1 MAELLLGNIKMASIK
16 TKFIVGLF
24 VIIGFAIV
32 VVTIMWLGKSHY
44 LEGGQ
49 HYIAYFDES
58 VQGLA
63 KDSPVKYRGVSIG
76 RVDNIVVAPDAT
88 LIKVILKIE
97 SSLKPEDH
105 REDIVAELK
114 SVGITGI
121 MFIELERKKDD
132 EPDLSPKT
140 TFPSEYP
147 VIATK
152 PSNISQFIKGID
164 NVLNQINALDL
175 QGITAKFKTTLD
187 TINKTVEDSQIKKI
201 SSDIRSSLDKVE
213 IILDTKKWDNVM
225 KSIGSAGSSF
235 DNFAV
240 NADKTVSRIDSIVEE
255 NKKEFTEAISNFK
268 HTMKHADTLMGNGS
282 ELIKNADVKLSIL
295 QRQLFITLQNLEK
308 ASYNMNRLLELISDQ
323 PSQIIFGEPPSEK
336 NVEPVN

>member
-1 MAELLLGNIKMASIK
+1 MASIK
-16 TKFIVGLF
+16 TKFTVGLF
-24 VIIGFAIV
+24 VIIGLAIAIV
-32 VVTIMWLGKSHY
+32 TIIWLGKSHY
-44 LEGGQ
+44 LEEGQ
-49 HYIAYFDES
+49 YYIAYFDES
-58 VQGLA
+58 VQGLD

-76 RVDNIVVAPDAT
+76 RVDNIGVAPDAT

-97 SSLKPEDH
+97 SSLNLEDH
-105 REDIVAELK
+105 LEEIVAELK

-132 EPDLSPKT
+132 EPDLSPEI

-152 PSNISQFIKGID
+152 PSNISQIIKGID
-164 NVLNQINALDL
+164 NVLNQINTLDL

-187 TINKTVEDSQIKKI
+187 TINKTVEDTQIKKI

-213 IILDTKKWDNVM
+213 IILE
-225 KSIGSAGSSF
+225 SFSHAGSSF
-235 DNFAV
+235 DNLAK
-240 NADKTVSRIDSIVEE
+240 NADKTVTRIDSIVEE

-268 HTMKHADTLMGNGS
+268 HTMKHADILMGNGS
-282 ELIKNADVKLSIL
+282 ELIKNTDAKLSIL

-308 ASYNMNRLLELISDQ
+308 ATYNMNRLLELVSDQ

-336 NVEPVN
+336 HVELIK

>member
-1 MAELLLGNIKMASIK
+1 MASIK
-16 TKFIVGLF
+16 TKFTVGLF
-24 VIIGFAIV
+24 VITGFAIV
-32 VVTIMWLGKSHY
+32 VVVIMWLGKSHY
-44 LEGGQ
+44 LEKGQ
-49 HYIAYFDES
+49 YYIAYFDES

-105 REDIVAELK
+105 REGIVAELK

-132 EPDLSPKT
+132 EPDLSPEIN
-140 TFPSEYP
+140 FPSEYP

-152 PSNISQFIKGID
+152 PSNISQIIKGID

-175 QGITAKFKTTLD
+175 QGITDKVKTMLD
-187 TINKTVEDSQIKKI
+187 TINKTVEDSKIKKI
-201 SSDIRSSLDKVE
+201 SSDIRASLDKVE
-213 IILDTKKWDNVM
+213 IVLESFSNA
-225 KSIGSAGSSF
+225 SSSF

-255 NKKEFTEAISNFK
+255 NKKEFTEAVSNFK
-268 HTMKHADTLMGNGS
+268 NTMKHADTLMGDGS
-282 ELIKNADVKLSIL
+282 ELVKDADVKLSTL
-295 QRQLFITLQNLEK
+295 QRQLLTTLQNLEK

-336 NVEPVN
+336 NMEPVN

>member
-1 MAELLLGNIKMASIK
+1 MASIK
-16 TKFIVGLF
+16 TKFSVGLF
-24 VIIGFAIV
+24 VMTGSVIAV
-32 VVTIMWLGKSHY
+32 VAIMWLGKFYY
-44 LEGGQ
+44 LEESQ
-49 HYIAYFDES
+49 HYIVYFDES

-63 KDSPVKYRGVSIG
+63 KDAPVKYRGVSIG
-76 RVDNIVVAPDAT
+76 RVDNIGVAPDAA

-97 SSLKPEDH
+97 SGLKLEDH
-105 REDIVAELK
+105 IEDIVAELK

-132 EPDLSPKT
+132 EPDLSPET

-152 PSNISQFIKGID
+152 PSNISRIIKGID

-187 TINKTVEDSQIKKI
+187 TINKTVENSQIKKI
-201 SSDIRSSLDKVE
+201 SSDIKASLDKVE
-213 IILDTKKWDNVM
+213 LILDVKKWKNLM
-225 KSIGSAGSSF
+225 ESIGNAGSSF
-235 DNFAV
+235 DNFSK
-240 NADKTVSRIDSIVEE
+240 NADKTVGKIDSIVEE
-255 NKKEFTEAISNFK
+255 NRKEFTEAISNFK
-268 HTMKHADTLMGNGS
+268 HTMKHADNLMGNGS
-282 ELIKNADVKLSIL
+282 ELIKKADVKLSTL
-295 QRQLFITLQNLEK
+295 QRQFFITLQNLEK

-336 NVEPVN
+336 KVDPVK

>member
-1 MAELLLGNIKMASIK
+1 MASIK
-16 TKFIVGLF
+16 TKFTVGLF
-24 VIIGFAIV
+24 VIIGLAIV
-32 VVTIMWLGKSHY
+32 IVTIIWLGKSHY
-44 LEGGQ
+44 LEEGQ
-49 HYIAYFDES
+49 YYIAYFDES

-88 LIKVILKIE
+88 LIKIILKIE

-105 REDIVAELK
+105 YEDIVAELK

-132 EPDLSPKT
+132 EPDLSPEIN
-140 TFPSEYP
+140 FPSEYP

-152 PSNISQFIKGID
+152 PSNISQIIKGID

-175 QGITAKFKTTLD
+175 QGITAKVKTTLD

-213 IILDTKKWDNVM
+213 VILNTKKWDNVM
-225 KSIGSAGSSF
+225 ESIGNAGSSF

-282 ELIKNADVKLSIL
+282 ELIKNADVKFSTL

-323 PSQIIFGEPPSEK
+323 PSQIIFGEPPPEK
-336 NVEPVN
+336 NVEPVK

>member
-1 MAELLLGNIKMASIK
+1 MASIK
-16 TKFIVGLF
+16 TKFTVGLF
-24 VIIGFAIV
+24 VITGLAIA

-44 LEGGQ
+44 LEKGQ
-49 HYIAYFDES
+49 YYIAYFDES

-97 SSLKPEDH
+97 SGIKPEDH
-105 REDIVAELK
+105 SENIVAELK

-132 EPDLSPKT
+132 EPDLSPEIN
-140 TFPSEYP
+140 FPSEYP

-152 PSNISQFIKGID
+152 PSNISQIIKGID
-164 NVLNQINALDL
+164 NVLNQTNALDL
-175 QGITAKFKTTLD
+175 QGITAKFKTMLD
-187 TINKTVEDSQIKKI
+187 TISKTVEDSQIKKI

-240 NADKTVSRIDSIVEE
+240 NADKTLSSIDSIVEE
-255 NKKEFTEAISNFK
+255 NKKEFTEAIYNFK
-268 HTMKHADTLMGNGS
+268 NTMKHADTLMDDGS
-282 ELIKNADVKLSIL
+282 ELVKDADVKLSTL
-295 QRQLFITLQNLEK
+295 QRQVLTTLQNLEK

>member
-1 MAELLLGNIKMASIK
+1 MASIK
-16 TKFIVGLF
+16 TKFTVGLF
-24 VIIGFAIV
+24 VIIGFAIAM
-32 VVTIMWLGKSHY
+32 VTIMWLGKSHY
-44 LEGGQ
+44 LEEGQ
-49 HYIAYFDES
+49 NYIAYFDES

-97 SSLKPEDH
+97 SSLKLEDH
-105 REDIVAELK
+105 LEDIVAELK

-121 MFIELERKKDD
+121 MFIELERKKDG

-140 TFPSEYP
+140 TFPSEHP

-152 PSNISQFIKGID
+152 PSNISKIIKGID
-164 NVLNQINALDL
+164 NVLNQIDALDL

-201 SSDIRSSLDKVE
+201 SSDIKSSLDKVE
-213 IILDTKKWDNVM
+213 IILE
-225 KSIGSAGSSF
+225 SFSHASSSF
-235 DNFAV
+235 DNFSV
-240 NADKTVSRIDSIVEE
+240 NADKTIGKIDSIVEE
-255 NKKEFTEAISNFK
+255 NKKKFTEAISDFK
-268 HTMKHADTLMGNGS
+268 HTMKQADILMGNS
-282 ELIKNADVKLSIL
+282 SQLVKNADVKLSTL
-295 QRQLFITLQNLEK
+295 QRRLFITLQNLEK
-308 ASYNMNRLLELISDQ
+308 ASYNMNRLLELISAQ

>member
-1 MAELLLGNIKMASIK
+1 MASIK
-16 TKFIVGLF
+16 TKFTVGLF
-24 VIIGFAIV
+24 VIIGLAIV
-32 VVTIMWLGKSHY
+32 VVTIIWLGKSHY
-44 LEGGQ
+44 LEEGQ
-49 HYIAYFDES
+49 YYIAYFDES

-105 REDIVAELK
+105 YEDIVAELK

-132 EPDLSPKT
+132 EPDLSPEIN
-140 TFPSEYP
+140 FPSEYP

-152 PSNISQFIKGID
+152 PSNISKIIKGID

-175 QGITAKFKTTLD
+175 QEITARFKTTLD

-213 IILDTKKWDNVM
+213 IMLE
-225 KSIGSAGSSF
+225 SFSHAGSSF
-235 DNFAV
+235 DNFAK
-240 NADKTVSRIDSIVEE
+240 NADKTVSGIDNFVEE
-255 NKKEFTEAISNFK
+255 NKKEFTEAVSNFK
-268 HTMKHADTLMGNGS
+268 HTMKHANILMGNGS
-282 ELIKNADVKLSIL
+282 KLVKNADVKLSIL

>member
-1 MAELLLGNIKMASIK
+1 MASIK
-16 TKFIVGLF
+16 TKFTVGLF

-44 LEGGQ
+44 LEKGQ
-49 HYIAYFDES
+49 YYIAYFDES

-76 RVDNIVVAPDAT
+76 RVDNIIVAPDAT

-97 SSLKPEDH
+97 SGLKLEDNL
-105 REDIVAELK
+105 EDIVAKLK

-132 EPDLSPKT
+132 EPDLSPEIN
-140 TFPSEYP
+140 FPSEYP

-152 PSNISQFIKGID
+152 PSNISQIIKGID
-164 NVLNQINALDL
+164 NVLDQINALDL
-175 QGITAKFKTTLD
+175 QEITAKFKTTLD

-213 IILDTKKWDNVM
+213 VILNTKKWDNVM
-225 KSIGSAGSSF
+225 KSIGSASSSF

-240 NADKTVSRIDSIVEE
+240 NADKTVSSIDSIVEE

-268 HTMKHADTLMGNGS
+268 HTIKHADTLMGNGS
-282 ELIKNADVKLSIL
+282 ELIKNADVKLSTL

-308 ASYNMNRLLELISDQ
+308 ASYNMNRLLELIADQ

-336 NVEPVN
+336 NVEPVD

>member
-1 MAELLLGNIKMASIK
+1 MASIK
-16 TKFIVGLF
+16 TKFTVGLF
-24 VIIGFAIV
+24 VITGLAIA

-44 LEGGQ
+44 LEKGQ
-49 HYIAYFDES
+49 YYIAYFDES

-132 EPDLSPKT
+132 EPDLSPEIN
-140 TFPSEYP
+140 FPSEYP

-152 PSNISQFIKGID
+152 PSNISQIIKGID

-175 QGITAKFKTTLD
+175 QAITAKVKTMLD

-213 IILDTKKWDNVM
+213 IILE
-225 KSIGSAGSSF
+225 SFSHASSSF
-235 DNFAV
+235 DNFSV

-268 HTMKHADTLMGNGS
+268 NTMKHADTLMGDGS
-282 ELIKNADVKLSIL
+282 ELVKDADVKLSTL
-295 QRQLFITLQNLEK
+295 QRQLLTTLQNLEK

>member
-1 MAELLLGNIKMASIK
+1 MASIK
-16 TKFIVGLF
+16 TKFTVGLF
-24 VIIGFAIV
+24 VITGLAIA
-32 VVTIMWLGKSHY
+32 VVTIIWLGKSHY
-44 LEGGQ
+44 LEKGQ
-49 HYIAYFDES
+49 YYIAYFDES

-97 SSLKPEDH
+97 SGIKPEDH
-105 REDIVAELK
+105 SEDIVAELK

-132 EPDLSPKT
+132 EPDLSPEIN
-140 TFPSEYP
+140 FPSEYP

-152 PSNISQFIKGID
+152 PSNISQIIKGID

-175 QGITAKFKTTLD
+175 QGITAKFKTMLD
-187 TINKTVEDSQIKKI
+187 TISKTVEDSQIKKI

-240 NADKTVSRIDSIVEE
+240 NADKTLSGIDSIVEE
-255 NKKEFTEAISNFK
+255 NKKEFTEAIYNFK
-268 HTMKHADTLMGNGS
+268 NTMKHADTLMDDGS
-282 ELIKNADVKLSIL
+282 ELVKDADVKLSTL
-295 QRQLFITLQNLEK
+295 QRQVLTTLQNLEK

>member
-1 MAELLLGNIKMASIK
+1 MASIK
-16 TKFIVGLF
+16 TKVAVGLF
-24 VIIGFAIV
+24 VIIGLALA
-32 VVTIMWLGKSHY
+32 VVTIIWLGQSHY
-44 LEGGQ
+44 LEEGQ
-49 HYIAYFDES
+49 YYIAYFDES

-76 RVDNIVVAPDAT
+76 RVDNIVVASDAT

-97 SSLKPEDH
+97 SGLKPEDH
-105 REDIVAELK
+105 CADIVAELK

-121 MFIELERKKDD
+121 MFIELERKKDN
-132 EPDLSPKT
+132 EPDLSPEI

-152 PSNISQFIKGID
+152 PSNISQIIKGID

-175 QGITAKFKTTLD
+175 QGITAKFKITLD

-201 SSDIRSSLDKVE
+201 ASDFRSSLDKVE
-213 IILDTKKWDNVM
+213 IMLE
-225 KSIGSAGSSF
+225 SFSHASLSF
-235 DNFAV
+235 DNFAK
-240 NADKTVSRIDSIVEE
+240 NADKTVSGIDSIVKE

-268 HTMKHADTLMGNGS
+268 NTIKHADTLMGNGS
-282 ELIKNADVKLSIL
+282 KLIKNANVKLSIL

-308 ASYNMNRLLELISDQ
+308 ASYNMNRLLELIADQ

>member
-1 MAELLLGNIKMASIK
+1 MASIK
-16 TKFIVGLF
+16 TKFTVGLF
-24 VIIGFAIV
+24 VITGFAIV
-32 VVTIMWLGKSHY
+32 VAAIMWLGKSHY
-44 LEGGQ
+44 LEKGQ
-49 HYIAYFDES
+49 YYIAYFDES

-132 EPDLSPKT
+132 EPDLSPEIN
-140 TFPSEYP
+140 FPSEYP

-152 PSNISQFIKGID
+152 PSNISQIIKGID

-175 QGITAKFKTTLD
+175 QAITAKVKTMLD
-187 TINKTVEDSQIKKI
+187 TINKTVEDSKIKKI
-201 SSDIRSSLDKVE
+201 SSDIRASLDKVE
-213 IILDTKKWDNVM
+213 IVL
-225 KSIGSAGSSF
+225 KSFSNASSSF

-268 HTMKHADTLMGNGS
+268 NTMKHADTLMGDGS
-282 ELIKNADVKLSIL
+282 ELVKDADVKLSTL
-295 QRQLFITLQNLEK
+295 QRQLLTTLQNLEK

>member
-1 MAELLLGNIKMASIK
+1 MASIK
-16 TKFIVGLF
+16 TKFTVGLF
-24 VIIGFAIV
+24 VMIGSVIAV
-32 VVTIMWLGKSHY
+32 VAIMWLGKFYY
-44 LEGGQ
+44 LEESQ
-49 HYIAYFDES
+49 HYIVYFDES
-58 VQGLA
+58 VQGLT
-63 KDSPVKYRGVSIG
+63 KDAPVKYRGVSIG
-76 RVDNIVVAPDAT
+76 RVDNIVVAPDAD

-97 SSLKPEDH
+97 SGLKLEDH
-105 REDIVAELK
+105 LEDIVAELK

-121 MFIELERKKDD
+121 MFIELERKKDE
-132 EPDLSPKT
+132 EPDLSPET

-152 PSNISQFIKGID
+152 PSNISRIIKGID

-201 SSDIRSSLDKVE
+201 SSDIKASLDKVE
-213 IILDTKKWDNVM
+213 LILDVKKWKNLM
-225 KSIGSAGSSF
+225 ESIGNAGSSF
-235 DNFAV
+235 DNFSV
-240 NADKTVSRIDSIVEE
+240 NADKTVGKIDSIVEE

-268 HTMKHADTLMGNGS
+268 HTMKHADNLMGNGS
-282 ELIKNADVKLSIL
+282 ELIKNADVKLSTL
-295 QRQLFITLQNLEK
+295 QRQLFTTLQNLEK

-336 NVEPVN
+336 NVEPVK